1 VFVLKSGLEIV
12 RRQGVDLRLIGE
24 SLLVEMS
31 TNSFTKNPLKSNL
44 SKVAIQV
51 MIAYYISGL

>member
-1 VFVLKSGLEIV
+1 MFVLKSGLEIV

-51 MIAYYISGL
+51 MITYYISGL